1 MSQALARM
9 EERARRL
16 GIPFVLVVFLDR
28 ILADAYL
35 RRLLGRDLVAEGYD
49 LQRLRRW
56 IEAKVE
62 GPPIPDTTEVLGGGS
77 EHYRIG
83 DTHLSDFGNLVGGSG
98 SGRGWRRYSS
108 PPKRGVAGEMERR
121 GIDRLPFTKL
131 WLTLGIFA
139 LVLLAYLACRAL
151 LGDGGALFGPDR
163 DAESVGDFQVHTVIA
178 LLISYMLTHLLRAR
192 RELEG
197 DLDALRP
204 LLADGAEVSAE
215 EILSSVARLPETI
228 VTIAG
233 GLFGVGI
240 LPLFRGGAGFVPDPV
255 GGVFDLL
262 WSAVGNFALFAIMAR
277 LAYAL
282 ISIGRQLDERVT
294 RRIRIDLL
302 DLGPLAPYARRG
314 LRAAMYWLLGS
325 SIASLLFLR
334 FGFLWAHVFILIGTI
349 SVGVFVMLQALKG
362 VHGRL
367 EKEKQRELAVL
378 RTAIRS
384 ARGQVLDDGT
394 AAADAAVRLP
404 GLLAL
409 EARIEAVNTWP
420 FDISTFLRF
429 TALGLLAV
437 GSWLGGAVIE
447 RLLGLAVD

>member
-1 MSQALARM
+1 M
-9 EERARRL
+9 
-16 GIPFVLVVFLDR
+16 
-28 ILADAYL
+28 
-35 RRLLGRDLVAEGYD
+35 
-49 LQRLRRW
+49 
-56 IEAKVE
+56 
-62 GPPIPDTTEVLGGGS
+62 
-77 EHYRIG
+77 
-83 DTHLSDFGNLVGGSG
+83 
-98 SGRGWRRYSS
+98 
-108 PPKRGVAGEMERR
+108 
-121 GIDRLPFTKL
+121 
-131 WLTLGIFA
+131 
-139 LVLLAYLACRAL
+139 
-151 LGDGGALFGPDR
+151 
-163 DAESVGDFQVHTVIA
+163 
-178 LLISYMLTHLLRAR
+178 
-192 RELEG
+192 
-197 DLDALRP
+197 
-204 LLADGAEVSAE
+204 
-215 EILSSVARLPETI
+215 
-228 VTIAG
+228 
-233 GLFGVGI
+233 
-240 LPLFRGGAGFVPDPV
+240 PDPV

-409 EARIEAVNTWP
+409 EDRIEAVNTWP